1 MPFTNHQSFHIM
13 EQISFCGN
21 RCICNMTG
29 LMVRKMYG
37 ILWFILFLSTYL
49 LSETTLPALKKN
61 LNSSFNSVSIF
72 LECDITKL
80 LLQKKK
86 ETLNKYCEFVSVDL
100 AILEIAISVDLL

>member
-1 MPFTNHQSFHIM
+1 
-13 EQISFCGN
+13 
-21 RCICNMTG
+21 
-29 LMVRKMYG
+29 MYG

-86 ETLNKYCEFVSVDL
+86 KETLNKYCEFVSVDL